1 VRTVDNLII
10 GSGPG
15 GSVTAYTLTK
25 AGRDTCLVEEG
36 DWWDIRLTMPFSTQ
50 ELQEKYRN
58 GGMTTAFGAPTI
70 AYAEARCAGGGSEI
84 NSGLYHRTPAEILD
98 TWADLY
104 RLQQGG
110 TGDLSEYF
118 DACEKQLGVSY
129 ARGVVPRA
137 SLKLAEG
144 AEALG
149 WKAIEVPRWFK
160 EMPGHPHL
168 GIRQSMTE
176 TFLKDARAGGCLV
189 LTNWRATRIRKAGS
203 QWEVFGASGNGNRDL
218 SPILANNLFVCAGAI
233 QTPALLRR
241 SGIRANIGNTLQMHP
256 TVKVLARFDEKVN
269 QQNMGVPVHQVK
281 EHSPVYSFGC
291 AISSPPFLGIALA
304 EFSEELERLESNW
317 EYMAIYYCMITPS
330 SSGTIRA
337 LPYFLDPVVRYQ
349 LSESDLALLSRGLRD
364 LCRCLLGA
372 GAKELFPSVS
382 GLGPFRS
389 VDDLSNIPPC
399 LPRRGSNI
407 MTIHAFSSC
416 PMGENQ
422 AVCATNSFGKVNGHE
437 NLFINDGSILCTAP
451 GVNPQGTI
459 MAFARRNAEHFL
471 ESST

>member
-1 VRTVDNLII
+1 MTSVDNLII

-15 GSVTAYTLTK
+15 GSITAYTLTK
-25 AGRDTCLVEEG
+25 GGRECCVVEEG
-36 DWWDIRLTMPFSTQ
+36 DWRHIGLTTPFSTQ
-50 ELQEKYRN
+50 ELREKYRN
-58 GGMTTAFGAPTI
+58 GGMTTAFGAPAI
-70 AYAEARCAGGGSEI
+70 AYAEGRCAGGGSEI
-84 NSGLYHRTPAEILD
+84 NSGLYHRTPAEILEM
-98 TWADLY
+98 WADWYQL
-104 RLQQGG
+104 RQAGVS
-110 TGDLSEYF
+110 DLLDHF
-118 DACEKQLGVSY
+118 DTCEKRLGVSNSTG
-129 ARGVVPRA
+129 AIPRA

-160 EMPGHPHL
+160 EMPGHPHN

-176 TFLKDARAGGCLV
+176 TFLKDARMMGCRV
-189 LTNWRATRIRKAGS
+189 LTNWRARTIRRAGR
-203 QWEVFGASGNGNRDL
+203 QWEVCGAGGHGNREL

-241 SGIRANIGNTLQMHP
+241 NGFQGNIGNTLQMHP

-269 QQNMGVPVHQVK
+269 QRNMGVPVHQVK
-281 EHSPVYSFGC
+281 EHSPAYSFGC
-291 AISSPPFLGIALA
+291 AISSPPFLGVALA
-304 EFSEELERLESNW
+304 EFSEELERLESDW

-330 SSGTIRA
+330 SSGTVRT

-349 LSESDLALLSRGLRD
+349 LSESDLVLLSRGLRD
-364 LCRCLLGA
+364 LCRCLFGA

-382 GLGPFRS
+382 GLGPLRS
-389 VDDLSNIPPC
+389 VDDLSHIPSC
-399 LPRRGSNI
+399 LPRRGSRI
-407 MTIHAFSSC
+407 MTIHTFCSC

-471 ESST
+471 ENGT